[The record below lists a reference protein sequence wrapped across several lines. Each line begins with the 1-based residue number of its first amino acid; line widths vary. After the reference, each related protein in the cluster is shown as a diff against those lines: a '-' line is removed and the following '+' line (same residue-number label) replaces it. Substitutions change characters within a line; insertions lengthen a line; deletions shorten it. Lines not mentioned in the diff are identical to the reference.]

1 MRTRS
6 KLELEGQARH
16 QVIAHLR
23 LGLKKIAEIRFPLH
37 RSISVDMFASDCLP
51 YEASKTYRTIMTEFD
66 RQRAQVRK
74 EAQMAL
80 LHGT

>member
-6 KLELEGQARH
+6 ELDLEGQAHH
-16 QVIAHLR
+16 QVIAHIR
-23 LGLKKIAEIRFPLH
+23 LGLKRIAEIRLP
-37 RSISVDMFASDCLP
+37 SQKAISADMFASDCLP
-51 YEASKTYRTIMTEFD
+51 YEASKTYRTIMTQFD

-74 EAQMAL
+74 EAQLAS